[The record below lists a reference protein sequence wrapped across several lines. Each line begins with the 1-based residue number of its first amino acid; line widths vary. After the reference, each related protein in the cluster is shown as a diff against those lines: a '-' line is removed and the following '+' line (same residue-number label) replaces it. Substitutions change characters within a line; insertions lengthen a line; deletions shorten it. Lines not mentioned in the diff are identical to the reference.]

1 MCVYTSHAAKLVI
14 SLAIRIQIR
23 QNLLRERS
31 ESIQSSFLDAVFM
44 IMKLLFFI
52 YILPI
57 LVEGARIAY

>member
-23 QNLLRERS
+23 QNLLKERS